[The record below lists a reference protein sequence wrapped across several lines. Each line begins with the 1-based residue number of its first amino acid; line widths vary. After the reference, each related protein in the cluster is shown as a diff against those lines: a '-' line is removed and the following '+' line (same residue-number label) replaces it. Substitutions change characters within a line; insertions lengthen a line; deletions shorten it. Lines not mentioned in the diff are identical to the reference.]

1 MQRYYKENQLKE
13 ITLHAKT
20 QVYFTC
26 AVIQN
31 LQCPCHLVYNLR
43 ETRWLVDEK
52 LLIYWLDMKYKWMHN
67 IFSVI
72 TELETFPL
80 EEQEQEQQ
88 KVQNSQRR
96 LII

>member
-1 MQRYYKENQLKE
+1 
-13 ITLHAKT
+13 
-20 QVYFTC
+20 
-26 AVIQN
+26 
-31 LQCPCHLVYNLR
+31 
-43 ETRWLVDEK
+43 
-52 LLIYWLDMKYKWMHN
+52 MHN

-88 KVQNSQRR
+88 VQNSQRR

>member
-1 MQRYYKENQLKE
+1 
-13 ITLHAKT
+13 
-20 QVYFTC
+20 
-26 AVIQN
+26 
-31 LQCPCHLVYNLR
+31 
-43 ETRWLVDEK
+43 
-52 LLIYWLDMKYKWMHN
+52 MHN